1 MDLIPV
7 DSVKISPEALLVA
20 NKYLE
25 YQDIN
30 TVAEVMGIGV
40 ESVSAILAK
49 KEIQTYINQVFFD
62 LGYNNRFKIRET
74 MDSLIKKKLAELE
87 EADIGSSK
95 DILDI
100 LALSHKMTMDQ
111 MNLELQL
118 LKQQELNIK
127 NQTNIQINNSS
138 NYTALLEKLLNSE

>member
-7 DSVKISPEALLVA
+7 DSVKISPEALLIA

-74 MDSLIKKKLAELE
+74 MDSLIKKKLQELE
-87 EADIGSSK
+87 EADVGSSK

-138 NYTALLEKLLNSE
+138 NYTALLERLLNNP